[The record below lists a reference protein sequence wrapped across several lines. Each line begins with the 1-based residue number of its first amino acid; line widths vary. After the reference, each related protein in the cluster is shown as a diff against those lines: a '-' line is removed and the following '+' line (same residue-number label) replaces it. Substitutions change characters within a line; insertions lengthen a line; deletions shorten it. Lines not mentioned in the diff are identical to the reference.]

1 MQPES
6 PASSTPVTPQT
17 APRENSPTSDQ
28 HGLPAHQ
35 DSGGI
40 ALSSDPDASRIGAAS
55 THAATDEQLALDAAF
70 AASLQETELEGGS
83 QRRRLS
89 PSESPSPPPP
99 PPPATPSH
107 VQRNRIDEYEKASTP
122 PVGRKREGP
131 AFEVIKKQ
139 RAPGD
144 KRSPIAELP
153 NGM

>member
-1 MQPES
+1 MHPES
-6 PASSTPVTPQT
+6 PASSTPVTPPAAALET
-17 APRENSPTSDQ
+17 PPTPDQ
-28 HGLPAHQ
+28 HGLSHQ
-35 DSGGI
+35 DTGGV
-40 ALSSDPDASRIGAAS
+40 ALPSEPDASGTGAG
-55 THAATDEQLALDAAF
+55 TTAADEQLALDAAF
-70 AASLQETELEGGS
+70 AASLQETEREGGS

-89 PSESPSPPPP
+89 PSRSGSVGSTSP

>member
-6 PASSTPVTPQT
+6 SASSTPVTSQT
-17 APRENSPTSDQ
+17 APRESSPTPDQ

-35 DSGGI
+35 DTSGV
-40 ALSSDPDASRIGAAS
+40 ALSSDPDASGTGAAS
-55 THAATDEQLALDAAF
+55 THAAADEQLALDAAF
-70 AASLQETELEGGS
+70 AASLQEAEREGGS

-89 PSESPSPPPP
+89 PSESPSP